1 MISNEAIE
9 AFNSKLTVNLN
20 TIKTMRPQDLD
31 RVKSHGSAAEALLKN
46 KDLAL
51 FVHQYKFEVLDSL
64 TAISG
69 YTEEDNN
76 RRVAFSNQLAGVD
89 GFIASLQRA
98 VYMKN
103 KVVTLQNPSVEP
115 SFTQSKGNEVV

>member
-31 RVKSHGSAAEALLKN
+31 RVKQHGSAAEALLKN